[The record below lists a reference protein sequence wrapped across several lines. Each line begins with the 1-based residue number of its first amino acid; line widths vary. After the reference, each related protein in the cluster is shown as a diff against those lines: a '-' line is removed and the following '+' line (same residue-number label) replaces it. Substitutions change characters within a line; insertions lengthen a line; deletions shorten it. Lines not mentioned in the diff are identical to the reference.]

1 MFEAEE
7 TRVPE
12 SHGAAEDRLRV
23 TEIFYSLQGEASFR
37 GLPCVFVRT
46 TACNLRCTWCDTAYA
61 FKGGTT
67 LTLDQILERVQS
79 YPSRR
84 VELTGGE
91 PLLQRGVPKL
101 AERLLALGYEVWCE
115 TSGERDID
123 LLPPGV
129 RRVMDLKAPGSGEA
143 ERNRWDNLE
152 KLRPGDELKIVC
164 ADRADFDW
172 AVARVQEHRLLEKAP
187 VMVSPVFGRLEAKTL
202 AAWILESGLDLR
214 LSTQLHK
221 ELWGDVPGV

>member
-1 MFEAEE
+1 MSEPEA

-12 SHGAAEDRLRV
+12 GHGAAEDRLRI
-23 TEIFYSLQGEASFR
+23 TEIFHSLQGEASFR

-67 LTLDQILERVQS
+67 MSLEEVLARVQR
-79 YPSRR
+79 YPCRR

-91 PLLQRGVPKL
+91 PLLQRGIPRL

-123 LLPPGV
+123 LLPLGV
-129 RRVMDLKAPGSGEA
+129 RRVMDLKAPGSGEV

-172 AVARVQEHRLLEKAP
+172 AVARVEEHRLLQKVP

>member
-1 MFEAEE
+1 MSEATEA
-7 TRVPE
+7 RVPKG
-12 SHGAAEDRLRV
+12 HGASESELRI
-23 TEIFYSLQGEASFR
+23 TEIFFSLQGEASFR

-46 TACNLRCTWCDTAYA
+46 TTCNLRCVWCDTAYA
-61 FKGGTT
+61 FTGGTRMS
-67 LTLDQILERVQS
+67 LDEVIEKVRAH
-79 YPSRR
+79 PSRR

-91 PLLQRGVPKL
+91 PLLQRGIPRL

-129 RRVMDLKAPGSGEA
+129 RRVMDLKAPGSGEV
-143 ERNRWDNLE
+143 EQNRWDNIG
-152 KLRPGDELKIVC
+152 KLRAGDELKIVC

-172 AVARVQEHRLLEKAP
+172 AVLRTREHKLLEKVP
-187 VMVSPVFGRLEAKTL
+187 VMLSPVFGQLEAKDL
-202 AAWILESGLDLR
+202 AAWILESGLDFR

-221 ELWGDVPGV
+221 ELWGETPGV

>member
-1 MFEAEE
+1 MSEPAQD
-7 TRVPE
+7 RVPE
-12 SHGAAEDRLRV
+12 GHGASEDKLRI

-46 TACNLRCTWCDTAYA
+46 TACNLRCTWCDTGYA

-67 LTLDQILERVQS
+67 MGLDEVITRVRS

-91 PLLQRGVPKL
+91 PLLQRGIPKL

-123 LLPPGV
+123 LLPAGV
-129 RRVMDLKAPGSGEA
+129 RRVMDLKAPGSGEVL
-143 ERNRWDNLE
+143 RNRWDNVG
-152 KLRPGDELKIVC
+152 KLRAGDEVKVVC
-164 ADRADFDW
+164 VDRADFDW
-172 AVARVQEHRLLEKAP
+172 ALERVREHRLLERVP
-187 VMVSPVFGRLEAKTL
+187 VMVSPVFGQLEAKTL
-202 AAWILESGLDLR
+202 AAWILESGMDLR

-221 ELWGDVPGV
+221 ELWGETPGV